1 MENERNE
8 VMEIE
13 TNELT
18 ESNNYETE
26 NSKSGSG
33 FAIGGGLALIV
44 AAGTAGAVTMLRK
57 KGLLPTKEERA
68 IKRLEKAGYV
78 VMAPEKDFVDVEPN
92 NVEDVAPEEEETK
105 SKKGNKKNEK

>member
-26 NSKSGSG
+26 DSKSGSG
-33 FAIGGGLALIV
+33 LLV
-44 AAGTAGAVTMLRK
+44 AG
-57 KGLLPTKEERA
+57 
-68 IKRLEKAGYV
+68 
-78 VMAPEKDFVDVEPN
+78 
-92 NVEDVAPEEEETK
+92 
-105 SKKGNKKNEK
+105 

>member
-33 FAIGGGLALIV
+33 LLVAGGLALIG
-44 AAGTAGAVTMLRK
+44 AAGAGAVAMLRK

-92 NVEDVAPEEEETK
+92 DVEDVAPEEEETK
-105 SKKGNKKNEK
+105 SKKGTKKNEK